1 MPHSYELPAE
11 IDLDAV
17 RTIIDFV
24 RGRIPFSRDVVAAG
38 YCLLGY
44 ALGQVA
50 ASPRLVGS
58 PADPREVDAVA
69 LDTLDELAAEQQI
82 SQGIIPW
89 ALLVEWLVSKLLSE
103 LMKSSS

>member
-1 MPHSYELPAE
+1 MPHSHELPAE

-17 RTIIDFV
+17 RTIIDYV
-24 RGRIPFSRDVVAAG
+24 RGKIAFSRDVVAAG

-44 ALGQVA
+44 ALSQVA
-50 ASPRLVGS
+50 TAPRLVGS

-69 LDTLDELAAEQQI
+69 LDTLDELVAEQQI

-89 ALLVEWLVSKLLSE
+89 SLLVEWLVSRLLAE
-103 LMKSSS
+103 LMKSSL